1 MATGDGIFDTILDL
15 LRTPIGEAAVS
26 AGVAAFGG
34 SGGSGG
40 SGSAGGKGFV
50 PQENPVLKAARE
62 QAFSD
67 ISQSTR
73 SREIS
78 KTAPIPSNTASQI
91 LINGLYTSRKESL
104 DSMYANIQAYAASPT
119 KRVIPKTRG

>member
-78 KTAPIPSNTASQI
+78 KTAPIPSNRAS
-91 LINGLYTSRKESL
+91 LHLMANLYSTRPRALNSL
-104 DSMYANIQAYAASPT
+104 YNNIQAYAASPT